1 MPGANCSISGC
12 NTSRKNTGVNILALP
27 KGEDELSCKTREE
40 WVKQITRN
48 RVIDQDLRWQ
58 IVARTLHICENHFEE
73 KFIEKHK
80 SIDIMNI
87 LVVLIYIY
95 EIVAVR
101 VLQTMCDQA

>member
-1 MPGANCSISGC
+1 MPGANCSIFGC
-12 NTSRKNTGVNILALP
+12 NTIRKNTGVSIFAPP
-27 KGEDELSCKTREE
+27 KGEDELSWKTREE

-48 RVIDQDLRWQ
+48 RVIDEDLRRQ
-58 IVARTLHICENHFEE
+58 IETRTLHIGERHFEE
-73 KFIEKHK
+73 KFIEKRK

-101 VLQTMCDQA
+101 VSQTMRDQA